1 MKYNQINVIR
11 LLFDAAHAEAIG
23 FARLIFANCCN
34 FLAQLVRDP
43 TVVAHTFCWFI
54 ISCQNDKK
62 MK

>member
-43 TVVAHTFCWFI
+43 TVVAHTFC
-54 ISCQNDKK
+54 
-62 MK
+62 